1 MKSIRLLVAGLF
13 VLGCVS
19 GCSPDPNA
27 TKLYKQE
34 SPLEAE
40 VIVPELLEPTE
51 DATIQVILTQDGE
64 RVEKPDYVHLEIW
77 KRDGTVNFGMKEAH
91 NDGDGQFSLS
101 RNFEKE
107 GLYYVQVHAGS
118 NGSFIMPTKQFIVGE
133 LSESD
138 LQALQS
144 DAPNV
149 SGSAGS
155 HH

>member
-1 MKSIRLLVAGLF
+1 MRIAQLLVVSIF

-19 GCSPDPNA
+19 GCSLDPNA
-27 TKLYKQE
+27 KKLYKQE
-34 SPLEAE
+34 TPLEAE
-40 VIVPELLEPTE
+40 VIVPELLEPTD
-51 DATIQVILTQDGE
+51 DATIQVILTQNGE
-64 RVEKPDYVHLEIW
+64 RVDNPDYVHLEIW
-77 KRDGTVNFGMKEAH
+77 KQDGTVNYGMKEAH

-138 LQALQS
+138 LDALQS

-149 SGSAGS
+149 SGSGGS